1 MKISKKN
8 LVSFLYLSSIF
19 IGLLFLLPFLY
30 IFRSKNKIIRA
41 TWSEY
46 ILKFLK
52 IDVQI
57 EGIRDDKAELYV
69 LNHQS
74 LLDIIVFESVTERDI
89 AWVAKKEIAEVPV
102 YGHMLKAPQMITVD
116 RENKAG
122 LLKLLKDVKEKII
135 QKRPVVIFPEGTRG
149 DGKTL
154 KKFKA
159 GAKLIAQKNN
169 LRVQPVL
176 LLNTRERLDTFSFT
190 ASSGVVKVIYMD
202 SITDFSD
209 KKWFENLNIKMQ
221 EKLTNENL

>member
-190 ASSGVVKVIYMD
+190 ASSGIVKVIYMD